1 MPLHLAQC
9 CRLMMLFKAPQFR
22 TLEIPTEKVN
32 QSLKRRLQMK
42 LGTWLSDL
50 HTIDDVLTSIDPETG
65 RCPHQQALD
74 KLGIDWDIDP
84 SELEQIPEEGPVLIV
99 SNHAYGGAD
108 GLVLATAIGKRRP
121 DFHLLTNFM
130 LLSLVPLR
138 HSYLPLNP
146 FSDDASAN
154 VHTLKDAIK
163 RLKDGEVIAT
173 FPAGEVSHRTWSNWS
188 VNDPAWSQSIAM
200 MALRSNATVV
210 PIYFHG
216 KNSTLFQMSG
226 LIHPLCR
233 TMLLGRELT
242 NKRGRCIKASIG
254 KPITVDKLK
263 EFKDRTTLTEYLRGR
278 VYMLA
283 DRRRNQSTQDNGKS
297 SKSLKKLLPEITVAD
312 RCADE
317 IMALNERQQLVQ
329 SGNLTVYIAKSRQ
342 IPNILQEIGR
352 LRELTFRAV
361 GEGTGNDIDLDNFDQ
376 YYRHLFVWNHETQEI
391 VGAYRLGLTDEI
403 MRTRGVR
410 GLYTWTLF
418 NFDKRLF
425 ESLGPAVELGRSFIR
440 PEYQRNFKP
449 LMLLWRGISRFICL
463 KPKYRY
469 FFGVVSISNEYSA
482 ASKRLMTD
490 FVSSTRMVDDF
501 QSLISAR
508 NPHQPKRA
516 RHFDLEP
523 FKVVCTQ
530 LEDVEE
536 LVRDIEN
543 GRQGV
548 PILLKQYLKLNAKL
562 VTVFNVDKEFSD
574 VIDGLM
580 LVDFLD
586 VDRRILDWY
595 FGKEEAGRF
604 LQYYGR
610 DDDHTPPEQP
620 PEQPPDSS
628 ADLSAAG

>member
-1 MPLHLAQC
+1 
-9 CRLMMLFKAPQFR
+9 MLFKIPQF
-22 TLEIPTEKVN
+22 TSLDIPSSKVSP
-32 QSLKRRLQMK
+32 SLKRRFLLR
-42 LGTWLSDL
+42 LGTWISKL
-50 HTIDDVLTSIDPETG
+50 HRIDDVITSIDPELD
-65 RCPHQQALD
+65 RCNHQQALD
-74 KLGIDWDIDP
+74 NLEIDWEIDQ
-84 SELEQIPEEGPVLIV
+84 SELDQIPSEGPVLIV
-99 SNHAYGGAD
+99 SNHAFGGAD
-108 GLVLATAIGKRRP
+108 GLVLATAVMSRRP
-121 DFHLLTNFM
+121 DFHLMTNFM
-130 LLSLVPLR
+130 LLALIKLR
-138 HSYLPLNP
+138 ENYLPLNP
-146 FSDDASAN
+146 FSNEASSN
-154 VHTLKDAIK
+154 VHTLKKAIK
-163 RLKDGEVIAT
+163 KLQAGEVIAT
-173 FPAGEVSHRTWSNWS
+173 FPSGEVSHRTWRNWS
-188 VNDPAWSQSIAM
+188 VNDPPWSQSIAT
-200 MALRSNATVV
+200 MALRSKATVV
-210 PIYFHG
+210 PLYFHG
-216 KNSTLFQMSG
+216 RNSTLFQLAG
-226 LIHPLCR
+226 LVHPLLR

-254 KPITVDKLK
+254 KPITVEKLK
-263 EFKDRTTLTEYLRGR
+263 EFPDRATLTEYLRGR

-283 DRRRNQSTQDNGKS
+283 DRKKIRSKDKS
-297 SKSLKKLLPEITVAD
+297 EKTAKSLKSLLPEITVAD

-361 GEGTGNDIDLDNFDQ
+361 GEGTGNEIDLDEFDR
-376 YYRHLFVWNHETQEI
+376 YYRHLFVWNNEEQEI

-403 MRTRGVR
+403 MRTRGVK

-418 NFDKRLF
+418 DFDKRLF

-440 PEYQRNFKP
+440 PEYQRSFKP
-449 LMLLWRGISRFICL
+449 LMLLWRGISKFICL

-490 FVSSTRMVDDF
+490 FVSSTCMVNDF
-501 QSLISAR
+501 QSFISAR

-523 FKVVCTQ
+523 FRMVCTQ

-586 VDRRILDWY
+586 VERRTLDWY
-595 FGKEEAGRF
+595 FGKEEASQF

-610 DDDHTPPEQP
+610 NDFPP
-620 PEQPPDSS
+620 PEQPPDGST
-628 ADLSAAG
+628 DFIAAG

>member
-1 MPLHLAQC
+1 
-9 CRLMMLFKAPQFR
+9 MLFKPPQFK
-22 TLEIPTEKVN
+22 TLDIPSSKVAPT
-32 QSLKRRLQMK
+32 LTRRFLMR
-42 LGTWLSDL
+42 LGTWLSKL
-50 HTIDDVLTSIDPETG
+50 HVIDDVLTRIDPELD

-74 KLGIDWDIDP
+74 HLGVDWNIEP
-84 SELEQIPEEGPVLIV
+84 SELEQIPEEGPVLVV
-99 SNHAYGGAD
+99 SNHAFGGAD
-108 GLVLATAIGKRRP
+108 GLVLATAIQERRP

-130 LLSLVPLR
+130 LLALAKLR

-146 FSDDASAN
+146 FSKDASTN
-154 VHTLKDAIK
+154 VHTLKKAIK
-163 RLKDGEVIAT
+163 KLKAGEVIAT

-188 VNDPAWSQSIAM
+188 VNDPPWSTSIAT

-216 KNSTLFQMSG
+216 RNSNLFQLAG
-226 LIHPLCR
+226 LIHPFCR

-242 NKRGRCIKASIG
+242 NKRGHCIRASIG
-254 KPITVDKLK
+254 KPITAEKLQ
-263 EFKDRTTLTEYLRGR
+263 EFPDRETLTEYLRGR
-278 VYMLA
+278 VYILA
-283 DRRRNQSTQDNGKS
+283 DRKTAEPESQKQKKPTQ
-297 SKSLKKLLPEITVAD
+297 SLKRLLPEITVAD

-342 IPNILQEIGR
+342 IPNILQEMGR

-361 GEGTGNDIDLDNFDQ
+361 GEGTGNEIDLDEFDQ

-425 ESLGPAVELGRSFIR
+425 ETLGPAVELGRSFIR

-490 FVSSTRMVDDF
+490 FVSSTCMVNDF

-523 FKVVCTQ
+523 LKMVCTQ

-586 VDRRILDWY
+586 VERRILDWY
-595 FGKEEAGRF
+595 FGKEEASRF

-610 DDDHTPPEQP
+610 DDDYTPP

-628 ADLSAAG
+628 AGLGATG

>member
-1 MPLHLAQC
+1 
-9 CRLMMLFKAPQFR
+9 MLVKPPRFK
-22 TLEIPTEKVN
+22 TLDVPASKDTP
-32 QSLKRRLQMK
+32 SLSRRLIMRLATRLSK
-42 LGTWLSDL
+42 LHD
-50 HTIDDVLTSIDPETG
+50 IDDVLTEIDPESST
-65 RCPHQQALD
+65 CPHQQALD
-74 KLGIDWDIDP
+74 LLGIRWDIEP
-84 SELEQIPEEGPVLIV
+84 SELEQIPQEGPVLIV
-99 SNHAYGGAD
+99 SNHAFGGAD
-108 GLVLATAIGKRRP
+108 GLVLATAIQERRQ
-121 DFHLLTNFM
+121 DMHILTNYM
-130 LLSLVPLR
+130 LQSLTKLRHTYLSLD
-138 HSYLPLNP
+138 P
-146 FSDDASAN
+146 FDENSTTN
-154 VHTLKDAIK
+154 IKTLKDAIT
-163 RLKDGEVIAT
+163 RLKAGEVIAT
-173 FPAGEVSHRTWSNWS
+173 FPAGEVSHRTWGNWS
-188 VNDPAWSQSIAM
+188 VNDAPWSHSIAT

-216 KNSTLFQMSG
+216 RNSTLFQLAG
-226 LIHPLCR
+226 LFHPMLR
-233 TMLLGRELT
+233 TLLLGRELV
-242 NKRGRCIKASIG
+242 NKRGRCIRASVG
-254 KPITVDKLK
+254 KPVTIEKLQ
-263 EFKDRTTLTEYLRGR
+263 EFPDRATLTEYLRGR

-283 DRRRNQSTQDNGKS
+283 GRRRSASDQMRPKPT
-297 SKSLKKLLPEITVAD
+297 KSLTQLLPEITVAD

-317 IMALNERQQLVQ
+317 IMALNEKQRLVE

-342 IPNILQEIGR
+342 IPNILREIGR

-361 GEGTGNDIDLDNFDQ
+361 GEGTGNEIDLDEFDRT
-376 YYRHLFVWNHETQEI
+376 YRHLFVWNHEEQEI

-403 MRTRGVR
+403 MRIRGVR

-418 NFDKRLF
+418 NFDKRLL

-482 ASKRLMTD
+482 ASKRLMTE
-490 FVSSTRMVDDF
+490 FVSSKRMVSDF

-508 NPHQPKRA
+508 NPHQPKRV

-523 FKVVCTQ
+523 FRMVCTE

-562 VTVFNVDKEFSD
+562 ITVFNVDKEFSD

-586 VDRRILDWY
+586 VDRRMLDWY
-595 FGKEEAGRF
+595 FGKEEATRF
-604 LQYYGR
+604 LRHYGK
-610 DDDHTPPEQP
+610 DGEPP
-620 PEQPPDSS
+620 PPDRPAPGSS
-628 ADLSAAG
+628 TDLSATG

>member
-1 MPLHLAQC
+1 
-9 CRLMMLFKAPQFR
+9 MLFKAPHFN
-22 TLEIPTEKVN
+22 TLDIPTSKVN
-32 QSLKRRLQMK
+32 ESLKRRLLLK

-50 HTIDDVLTSIDPETG
+50 HGIDDVLTSIDPDLD
-65 RCPHQQALD
+65 RCRHQQALD
-74 KLGIDWDIDP
+74 SLEIEWDIDP
-84 SELEQIPEEGPVLIV
+84 SELEQIPREGPLLVV
-99 SNHAYGGAD
+99 SNHAFGGAD

-130 LLSLVPLR
+130 LLSLAPLR
-138 HSYLPLNP
+138 ETYLPLNP
-146 FSDDASAN
+146 FSDDASSN
-154 VHTLKDAIK
+154 VHTLKKAIK
-163 RLKDGEVIAT
+163 KLKNGEAIAT

-188 VNDPAWSQSIAM
+188 VNDPPWSQSIAT

-216 KNSTLFQMSG
+216 KNSTLFQLSG

-254 KPITVDKLK
+254 KPVTIDKLK
-263 EFKDRTTLTEYLRGR
+263 EFPDRTTLTEYLRGR

-283 DRRRNQSTQDNGKS
+283 DRKTVRPKDKTENTA
-297 SKSLKKLLPEITVAD
+297 KSLKRLLPEITVAD

-361 GEGTGNDIDLDNFDQ
+361 GEGTGNDIDLDDFDR
-376 YYRHLFVWNHETQEI
+376 YYRHLFVWNHEEQEI

-449 LMLLWRGISRFICL
+449 LMLLWRGISKFICL

-501 QSLISAR
+501 QGFISAR

-523 FKVVCTQ
+523 FRMMCTQ
-530 LEDVEE
+530 LKDVEE

-562 VTVFNVDKEFSD
+562 VTLFNVDKEFSD

-586 VDRRILDWY
+586 VDRRTLDWY
-595 FGKEEAGRF
+595 FGKKEASSF

-610 DDDHTPPEQP
+610 GDDHTP

-628 ADLSAAG
+628 ADLGATG